1 MPTDDRIWE
10 LSSLGERLEFLRQEF
25 LRWKDA
31 FNEERHVHDG
41 TRMKVYDLQ
50 RRMDEIEKPAEF
62 KTWGE
67 ELRMEVVRLARLER
81 IEKAAEGIRSRV
93 RAGAVL
99 GDWIIDYSDLRDL
112 CEALK

>member
-50 RRMDEIEKPAEF
+50 RRMDEIE
-62 KTWGE
+62 
-67 ELRMEVVRLARLER
+67 ELRMEVVSLARLKR